1 VERDRRPRSAGKAK
15 VPQSTY
21 RGSGA
26 PQSAQAALWV
36 GQVLVAA
43 LGINKSVVSL
53 ELGHNRLGAAT
64 CLVLYNT
71 LRRPAAYVLPH

>member
-1 VERDRRPRSAGKAK
+1 
-15 VPQSTY
+15 
-21 RGSGA
+21 
-26 PQSAQAALWV
+26 
-36 GQVLVAA
+36 VLVAA